1 MMNDVDLKQ
10 KDEEKRWKIYFLP
23 DVLDGEERAIF
34 W

>member
-10 KDEEKRWKIYFLP
+10 KDEEKWKIYFLP